1 MTGADMRAVND
12 RDDLGRRW
20 RPALLS
26 YFMRRVRDHAEA
38 EDLTQE
44 LIAKLVGRDGREMDS
59 PEAYIFQMA
68 SNLLAD
74 RARRNRV
81 RSQYR
86 DMAMR
91 AEGAGID
98 PLDPFR
104 VAAGRDELAT
114 LADALARLPER
125 TQAIFVLY
133 RLENLSQDK
142 IAESFGISVSAV
154 KKHVAR
160 AMTALMRQMRSG
172 HP

>member
-1 MTGADMRAVND
+1 MQPSIDQL
-12 RDDLGRRW
+12 DLGRRW

-26 YFMRRVRDHAEA
+26 YFLRRVRDHAEA

-44 LIAKLVGRDGREMDS
+44 LIAKLLKHDGDEYAS

-74 RARRNRV
+74 RARRQKV
-81 RSQYR
+81 RAQYR
-86 DMAMR
+86 EFVNRSED
-91 AEGAGID
+91 AGVD
-98 PLDPFR
+98 PIDPFR
-104 VAAGRDELAT
+104 IAAGRAELAE
-114 LADALARLPER
+114 LARALGALPER
-125 TQAIFVLY
+125 TQTIFILY

-160 AMTALMRQMRSG
+160 AMAGLMKAMRAA
-172 HP
+172 P